1 MLKKLSKKSSKK
13 SSNKSTNLYTDDN
26 PKTTIKGTGFGFANK
41 ESAEKTLDL
50 IKHRS
55 LGYQFALV
63 NTLYNRAK
71 FHPNRT
77 PLGADH
83 KHSGVILLS
92 DQMFSA
98 MKVFA
103 TFIVEYKKLKTI
115 EDKLY
120 PFLPLDVIKSYEKLA
135 KKFNISE
142 VARGIK
148 KSTKSTKTDMGFYK
162 MLTHVTHV
170 NKLQFIPIKQSNPK
184 GEYYWSYR
192 INFIKARLGQMKA
205 SNTPLFYTDGKYK
218 DLPTKQHLTLIIHG
232 FSPLGNKLKKFI

>member
-1 MLKKLSKKSSKK
+1 MLKKLSKKNSKK

-26 PKTTIKGTGFGFANK
+26 PKTTIKGTGFANK

-55 LGYQFALV
+55 LGYQFAII

-77 PLGADH
+77 
-83 KHSGVILLS
+83 
-92 DQMFSA
+92 DQMFDA

-103 TFIVEYKKLKTI
+103 TFIAEYKKLKTT

-120 PFLPLDVIKSYEKLA
+120 PFLPLDIIKSYEKLA
-135 KKFNISE
+135 QKYKISE

-148 KSTKSTKTDMGFYK
+148 KSTKTDMGFFQI
-162 MLTHVTHV
+162 LTHVTYGAASASTRCCFAVTHP

-184 GEYYWSYR
+184 GEDYWSYR

-205 SNTPLFYTDGKYK
+205 SNTPLFYTEGKYK
-218 DLPTKQHLTLIIHG
+218 DLPTKQHLILIIHG
-232 FSPLGNKLKKFI
+232 FSPLGNKLKNFNNNIAY

>member
-1 MLKKLSKKSSKK
+1 MLKISSKK
-13 SSNKSTNLYTDDN
+13 TSKKLSNKSTNLYTDDN
-26 PKTTIKGTGFGFANK
+26 PKTTIKGTGFANK

-71 FHPNRT
+71 FHPNRSDT
-77 PLGADH
+77 YGASSARAQGASLID
-83 KHSGVILLS
+83 

-103 TFIVEYKKLKTI
+103 TFIAEYKKLKTK
-115 EDKLY
+115 EDELY
-120 PFLPLDVIKSYEKLA
+120 PFLPLDIVKSYEKLA
-135 KKFNISE
+135 QKYKISE

-148 KSTKSTKTDMGFYK
+148 KSTKTDMGWLK
-162 MLTHVTHV
+162 MLSRVSHP

-184 GEYYWSYR
+184 GEDYWSYR

-205 SNTPLFYTDGKYK
+205 TNTPLVYTEGKYK
-218 DLPTKQHLTLIIHG
+218 DLPTKQHLILIMHG
-232 FSPLGNKLKKFI
+232 FSPLGNKLKKYI

>member
-1 MLKKLSKKSSKK
+1 MLKKLSKKNSKK

-26 PKTTIKGTGFGFANK
+26 PKTTIKGTGFANK

-55 LGYQFALV
+55 LGYQFAII

-71 FHPNRT
+71 FHPNR
-77 PLGADH
+77 
-83 KHSGVILLS
+83 SNE
-92 DQMFSA
+92 MFEA

-103 TFIVEYKKLKTI
+103 TFIAEYKKLKTT
-115 EDKLY
+115 EEQLY
-120 PFLPLDVIKSYEKLA
+120 PFLPLDIIKSYEKLA
-135 KKFNISE
+135 QKYKISE

-148 KSTKSTKTDMGFYK
+148 KSTKTDMGFFQI
-162 MLTHVTHV
+162 LTHITHP

-184 GEYYWSYR
+184 GEDYWSYR

-205 SNTPLFYTDGKYK
+205 TNTPLFYTEGKYK
-218 DLPTKQHLTLIIHG
+218 DLPTKQYLILIIHG
-232 FSPLGNKLKKFI
+232 FSPLGNKLKKFNSNIAY

>member
-1 MLKKLSKKSSKK
+1 MLKKSS
-13 SSNKSTNLYTDDN
+13 NLYTDDN
-26 PKTTIKGTGFGFANK
+26 PKTTIKGTGFANK
-41 ESAEKTLDL
+41 ESAERTLDL

-55 LGYQFALV
+55 LGYQFALI

-77 PLGADH
+77 NE
-83 KHSGVILLS
+83 I
-92 DQMFSA
+92 FSA

-103 TFIVEYKKLKTI
+103 TFIAEYKKLKTT

-120 PFLPLDVIKSYEKLA
+120 PFLPLDIIKSYEKLA
-135 KKFNISE
+135 SIYKISE

-148 KSTKSTKTDMGFYK
+148 KSTKTDMGWLK
-162 MLTHVTHV
+162 MLTNVTHP

-184 GEYYWSYR
+184 GEDYWSYR

-205 SNTPLFYTDGKYK
+205 SNTPLVYTEGKYK
-218 DLPTKQHLTLIIHG
+218 DLPTKQHLILSMHG
-232 FSPLGNKLKKFI
+232 FSPLGKKLKKFNSNNAY